1 MKIKIAEVCRIGL
14 IENLERV
21 RIDSLKKLLSSI
33 YRANALEVIDKLKKP
48 WVFVEVPDFA
58 VLGTFRFAEHR
69 CYDLRILGWI
79 ERPFR

>member
-33 YRANALEVIDKLKKP
+33 YRANALEVVDKLKKP
-48 WVFVEVPDFA
+48 WVFVEVSDIAIF
-58 VLGTFRFAEHR
+58 GTFRFAEHR
-69 CYDLRILGWI
+69 CYDLRVFVWVK
-79 ERPFR
+79 RPLR